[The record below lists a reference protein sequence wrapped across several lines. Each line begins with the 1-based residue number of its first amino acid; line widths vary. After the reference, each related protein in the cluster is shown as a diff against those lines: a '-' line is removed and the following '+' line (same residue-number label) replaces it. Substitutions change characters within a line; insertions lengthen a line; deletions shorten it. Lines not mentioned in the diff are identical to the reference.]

1 MERLVES
8 YKDDPQTLRD
18 LLGDDPFELKSIID
32 NWVLSDNP
40 DLRFIPTDSIVF
52 TIDKEAVRR
61 SGMMMAGDSIP
72 DKMHISLKGKR
83 AVYKSEMMMYEMIA
97 QCNWERPLYVAMT
110 VGPDN
115 YGHLNDYFVQEG
127 LAYRITPF
135 KTTNSGKDIDTEKM
149 YENLMTRFAFGGID
163 KPGIYLDETVMRM
176 CGTHRRIF
184 AVLASRLV
192 QEGKLDKAADVV
204 AKVEK
209 VIPPSNVPHTYTS
222 GSLELARVWNTIGGK
237 KEANDIALS
246 IANKASEYLEWYL
259 NLPNKM
265 LLLDQK
271 ECFSYL
277 YQMHSALGIME
288 SAGSNKVMELSKKL
302 DLYNQLIQA
311 RFYGSVGMD
320 AQAEE
325 ADEAEEEEA
334 YEEELLEDDTI

>member
-1 MERLVES
+1 M
-8 YKDDPQTLRD
+8 
-18 LLGDDPFELKSIID
+18 GDDPFELKSIID

-40 DLRFIPTDSIVF
+40 DLRFIPTDSIVL

-115 YGHLNDYFVQEG
+115 YGHLDDYFVQEG

-135 KTTNSGKDIDTEKM
+135 NTTKSGKTIDTEKM
-149 YENLMTRFAFGGID
+149 YENLMTRFTFGGID
-163 KPGIYLDETVMRM
+163 KPGIYLDETVSRM
-176 CGTHRRIF
+176 CSTHRRIF
-184 AVLASRLV
+184 AMLASRLV
-192 QEGKLDKAADVV
+192 QEDKLDKAANVV

-209 VIPPSNVPHTYTS
+209 VIPPSAVPHSYTS

-237 KEANDIALS
+237 KEANEIALS
-246 IANKASEYLEWYL
+246 IANKAAEYLEWYL
-259 NLPNKM
+259 SLPNKM
-265 LLLDQK
+265 LILDQK

-277 YQMHSALGIME
+277 YQMHSALGVME
-288 SAGSNKVMELSKKL
+288 SAGSDKVMELSKKL
-302 DLYNQLIQA
+302 DAYNQLIQA

-320 AQAEE
+320 DEVEE
-325 ADEAEEEEA
+325 EPEVEEEIGSEEEE
-334 YEEELLEDDTI
+334 LFEDESL

>member
-1 MERLVES
+1 M
-8 YKDDPQTLRD
+8 
-18 LLGDDPFELKSIID
+18 
-32 NWVLSDNP
+32 
-40 DLRFIPTDSIVF
+40 
-52 TIDKEAVRR
+52 
-61 SGMMMAGDSIP
+61 
-72 DKMHISLKGKR
+72 
-83 AVYKSEMMMYEMIA
+83 
-97 QCNWERPLYVAMT
+97 
-110 VGPDN
+110 
-115 YGHLNDYFVQEG
+115 
-127 LAYRITPF
+127 
-135 KTTNSGKDIDTEKM
+135 
-149 YENLMTRFAFGGID
+149 
-163 KPGIYLDETVMRM
+163 
-176 CGTHRRIF
+176 
-184 AVLASRLV
+184 LASRLV